1 MTAFFR
7 ETTSVKSCML
17 IGIDSAIV
25 STIRYL
31 KFDNT
36 DIPSHID
43 ISSSND
49 YQFTLSHSAN
59 ASFLLTGSTSIK
71 EAGAGAIAESI
82 FQWYDE
88 TNSTYIGFKGSLYS
102 CPLGAGE
109 FRNKDPYYRPAATAL
124 IKASDFGGA
133 DITVSLRVVSDTGS
147 PDYAFGASGFE
158 AWSGYPCMQVFQSK

>member
-7 ETTSVKSCML
+7 ESASVKSCML
-17 IGIDSAIV
+17 TGIDSAVV
-25 STIRYL
+25 SSVRYL
-31 KFDNT
+31 KFDN
-36 DIPSHID
+36 

-49 YQFTLSHSAN
+49 YQFTLSHAAG

-71 EAGAGAIAESI
+71 ESGTTGQCT

-102 CPLGAGE
+102 ATLNTGQ
-109 FRNKDPYYRPAATAL
+109 FRYKNPYYRPAATAL

-133 DITVSLRVVSDTGS
+133 DITVSLRVVSDVGS
-147 PDYAFGASGFE
+147 PNYAFGASGFE
-158 AWSGYPCMQVFQSK
+158 TWSGYPCLQVFQSA

>member
-7 ETTSVKSCML
+7 EKASVKSCML
-17 IGIDSAIV
+17 IGIESAVV
-25 STIRYL
+25 STVRYL
-31 KFDNT
+31 KFDNN
-36 DIPSHID
+36 DIPSHIN

-49 YQFTLSHSAN
+49 YQFTLSHSAG

-71 EAGAGAIAESI
+71 ESGSIGESI

-102 CPLGAGE
+102 APLGNE
-109 FRNKDPYYRPAATAL
+109 VLRKDPYYRPAATAL

-147 PDYAFGASGFE
+147 PNYAFGASGFE
-158 AWSGYPCMQVFQSK
+158 TWSGYPCMQVFQSK